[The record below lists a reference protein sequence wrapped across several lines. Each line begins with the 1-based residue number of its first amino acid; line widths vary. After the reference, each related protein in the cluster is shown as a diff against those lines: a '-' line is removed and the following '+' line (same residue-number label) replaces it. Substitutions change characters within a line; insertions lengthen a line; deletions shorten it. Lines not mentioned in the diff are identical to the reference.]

1 MRGSPSCTRKSPLGT
16 RRKTRCA
23 FTSIK
28 LLRAELASVLRE
40 AGHDVLRAFET
51 GQARA
56 DDALILER
64 AVREERT
71 LVTLDG
77 HFGDWVVLP
86 LSEHFGVIRLKAHP
100 ASTENAAKLLLPL
113 LANHS
118 QADFRNKLVIVSPSR
133 VRWIQTSED

>member
-1 MRGSPSCTRKSPLGT
+1 M
-16 RRKTRCA
+16 
-23 FTSIK
+23 
-28 LLRAELASVLRE
+28 LRAELASVLRN
-40 AGHDVLRAFET
+40 AGHDVVRASET

-64 AVREERT
+64 AVQEQRT

-86 LSEHFGVIRLKAHP
+86 LSEHYGVIRVKAHP
-100 ASTENAAKLLLPL
+100 TSTENIAKVLLPL

-118 QADFRNKLVIVSPSR
+118 QPDFRNMLVIASLSR
-133 VRWIQTSED
+133 VRWVQTKDD